1 MHTKI
6 CFIEA
11 KSPGA
16 HVFSAFPIPR
26 LGTVLLATILKGLGY
41 DTRVFIEDVE
51 APDWNEVD
59 SCRIVGIS
67 TITSTA
73 PRAYKIA
80 DRLRAR
86 GKTVIMGGPHVT
98 FLPDEALRHADFVV
112 RGEGEHTVVELLSAI
127 ENKSSFGDIKGLSW
141 NSQEGPV
148 HNEARELIADL
159 DPYPAPDFSLVR
171 GWSPKVILPIA
182 TSRGCP
188 FDCSFCSVIHMFG
201 RKYRFKGIDK
211 VMEEIRAGIEA
222 GRTAAGRSGSFV
234 FFIDDNFTANKKR
247 TKELLRRIIDEGRSA
262 RGLKFNWSAQVR
274 SDAASDPELLDLMK
288 RSGCENVF
296 IGFESVN
303 EKTLQLYNKKQGVE
317 DIVRAVRAFHAR
329 GIRIH
334 GMFVF
339 GSDTDD
345 AETIRNTQLFA
356 RKMDMES
363 VQFLVLTPLPGTPV
377 YKEFEAQGRLLHKDW
392 SKYDAHYAVFRPL
405 LMSPSELQRE
415 TFKAMAKFYSWS
427 KIFRHVSRFNFYCG
441 MLGLYGKQ
449 SVKKARY
456 GKGREDVRPR
466 RFRLDETDLGMH
478 YF

>member
-1 MHTKI
+1 MHTKV

-59 SCRIVGIS
+59 SCKVIGIS

-80 DRLRAR
+80 DRLRAK

-98 FLPDEALRHADFVV
+98 FLPDEALSHADFVV
-112 RGEGEHTVVELLSAI
+112 RGEGEHTVVELLQAI

-148 HNEARELIADL
+148 HNESRELIADL

-171 GWSPKVILPIA
+171 GWSPKVILPVA

-201 RKYRFKGIDK
+201 RKYRFKSIDK
-211 VMEEIRAGIEA
+211 VMEEIKAGI
-222 GRTAAGRSGSFV
+222 GRETGKASSFV

-262 RGLKFNWSAQVR
+262 GGLRFNWSAQVR

-288 RSGCENVF
+288 RAGCENVF

-303 EKTLQLYNKKQGVE
+303 EMTLRLYNKKQGVE

-377 YKEFEAQGRLLHKDW
+377 YNEFEAQGRLLHKDW
-392 SKYDAHYAVFRPL
+392 SKYDAHYAVFRPA

-415 TFKAMAKFYSWS
+415 TFKAMAKFYSWI

-441 MLGLYGKQ
+441 MLGLYGKR
-449 SVKKARY
+449 SVNKARVKSEQY
-456 GKGREDVRPR
+456 LRDMKELVNLPP
-466 RFRLDETDLGMH
+466 LKNH
-478 YF
+478 